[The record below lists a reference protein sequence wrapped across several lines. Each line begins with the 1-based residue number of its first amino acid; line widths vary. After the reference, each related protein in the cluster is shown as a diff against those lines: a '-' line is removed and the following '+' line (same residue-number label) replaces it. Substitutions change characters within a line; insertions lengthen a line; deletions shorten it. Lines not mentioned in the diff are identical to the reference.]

1 MWLGRN
7 IAYFQHELNATIV
20 KQGILTADEV
30 KYVSWSVVNLTSA
43 GWYQNVNFTV
53 KLASATVTHSVTLN
67 MNSGEITAQIGT
79 KFKQHPVQF
88 NYNWWNGKN
97 LLNYLPELRNMIVN
111 EVILTRVE
119 TSEIV
124 GLFNIFDPSYYKVTG
139 TGGFYI
145 DYNINDNNTDN
156 SAYYYGV
163 NVVNVVNDG
172 DSAQQLAS
180 KINSGDNYHISKN
193 DVGLYSD
200 EGTPEHDIKVQL
212 AKYSFTYTQVN
223 YVQMPHV
230 ILKPVNNNVVFNIK
244 KDGQIASAI
253 PCMISCNQ

>member
-1 MWLGRN
+1 
-7 IAYFQHELNATIV
+7 
-20 KQGILTADEV
+20 
-30 KYVSWSVVNLTSA
+30 
-43 GWYQNVNFTV
+43 
-53 KLASATVTHSVTLN
+53 
-67 MNSGEITAQIGT
+67 
-79 KFKQHPVQF
+79 
-88 NYNWWNGKN
+88 
-97 LLNYLPELRNMIVN
+97 MIVN